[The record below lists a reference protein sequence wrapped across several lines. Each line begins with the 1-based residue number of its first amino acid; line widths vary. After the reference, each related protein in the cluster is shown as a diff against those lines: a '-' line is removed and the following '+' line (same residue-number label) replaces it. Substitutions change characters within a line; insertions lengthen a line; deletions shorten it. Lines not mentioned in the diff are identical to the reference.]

1 MLHRHVRKNLEGNN
15 SAEDKWH
22 HDLYLCGFETLNVS
36 NAITVV
42 RQTHVGLVR
51 EHNEDAIASDLSI
64 GLLLLAD
71 GMGGYKAGEV
81 ASEIAVLMIAAEL
94 TESMQHGT
102 RIQSLPRRL
111 PESKIMIDA
120 VKKTNATIYHISQN
134 EPQCAGMGTT
144 LVVTIFTDNQLIVG
158 HIGDSRLYRLRG
170 GILTQLTED
179 HSLIQEQINAGLIS
193 LEQAEVSTKKNLV
206 TRALGVDEEVELELQ
221 VFEVAVGDVY
231 LLCSDGLSDL
241 VKDVAIAK
249 ILLDADNNITFAAN
263 KLIETANEN
272 GGSDNISVI
281 IARVNKSFVAEKNW
295 VKNLFKSK

>member
-1 MLHRHVRKNLEGNN
+1 
-15 SAEDKWH
+15 
-22 HDLYLCGFETLNVS
+22 
-36 NAITVV
+36 
-42 RQTHVGLVR
+42 
-51 EHNEDAIASDLSI
+51 
-64 GLLLLAD
+64 
-71 GMGGYKAGEV
+71 
-81 ASEIAVLMIAAEL
+81 
-94 TESMQHGT
+94 
-102 RIQSLPRRL
+102 
-111 PESKIMIDA
+111 MIDA

-144 LVVTIFTDNQLIVG
+144 LVVAIFTDNQLIVG

-170 GILTQLTED
+170 EILTQLTED

-249 ILLDADNNITFAAN
+249 ILVDANDNMIVAAN

-281 IARVNKSFVAEKNW
+281 IAQVNKPFVAEKNW
-295 VKNLFKSK
+295 AKNLLKSK

>member
-1 MLHRHVRKNLEGNN
+1 M
-15 SAEDKWH
+15 
-22 HDLYLCGFETLNVS
+22 NVS

-81 ASEIAVLMIAAEL
+81 ASEIAALMIAAEL

-102 RIQSLPRRL
+102 RSQSLPRRL
-111 PESKIMIDA
+111 SESKIMIDA

-144 LVVTIFTDNQLIVG
+144 LVVAIFTDNQLIVG

-170 GILTQLTED
+170 EILTQLTED

-241 VKDVAIAK
+241 VKDATIAK
-249 ILLDADNNITFAAN
+249 ILVDANDIIVAAN

-281 IARVNKSFVAEKNW
+281 IAQVNKPFVAEKNW
-295 VKNLFKSK
+295 AKNLLKSK

>member
-1 MLHRHVRKNLEGNN
+1 M
-15 SAEDKWH
+15 
-22 HDLYLCGFETLNVS
+22 NVS

-81 ASEIAVLMIAAEL
+81 ASEIAALMIAAEL
-94 TESMQHGT
+94 TESMQHGA
-102 RIQSLPRRL
+102 RSQSLPRRL
-111 PESKIMIDA
+111 SESKIMIDA
-120 VKKTNATIYHISQN
+120 VKKTNATIYYISQN

-144 LVVTIFTDNQLIVG
+144 LVVAIFTDNQLIVG

-170 GILTQLTED
+170 EILTQLTED

-249 ILLDADNNITFAAN
+249 ILVDANDNMIVAAN

-281 IARVNKSFVAEKNW
+281 IAQVNKPFVAEKNW
-295 VKNLFKSK
+295 AKNLLKSK

>member
-1 MLHRHVRKNLEGNN
+1 M
-15 SAEDKWH
+15 
-22 HDLYLCGFETLNVS
+22 NVS

-81 ASEIAVLMIAAEL
+81 ASEIAALMIAAEL

-102 RIQSLPRRL
+102 RSQSLPRRL
-111 PESKIMIDA
+111 SESKIMIDA

-144 LVVTIFTDNQLIVG
+144 LVVAIFTDNQLIVG

-170 GILTQLTED
+170 EILTQLTED

-249 ILLDADNNITFAAN
+249 ILVDANDNMIVAAN

-281 IARVNKSFVAEKNW
+281 IAQVNKPFVAEKNW

>member
-1 MLHRHVRKNLEGNN
+1 M
-15 SAEDKWH
+15 
-22 HDLYLCGFETLNVS
+22 NVS

-81 ASEIAVLMIAAEL
+81 ASEIAALMIAAEL

-102 RIQSLPRRL
+102 RSQSLPRRL
-111 PESKIMIDA
+111 SESKIMIDA

-134 EPQCAGMGTT
+134 VPQCAGMGTT
-144 LVVTIFTDNQLIVG
+144 LVAAIFNDNQLIVG

-170 GILTQLTED
+170 EILTQLTED

-241 VKDVAIAK
+241 VKDATIAK
-249 ILLDADNNITFAAN
+249 ILVDANDIIVAAN

-281 IARVNKSFVAEKNW
+281 IAQVNKPFVAEKNW
-295 VKNLFKSK
+295 AKNLLKSK

>member
-1 MLHRHVRKNLEGNN
+1 M
-15 SAEDKWH
+15 
-22 HDLYLCGFETLNVS
+22 NVS

-94 TESMQHGT
+94 TESMQNGP
-102 RIQSLPRRL
+102 RSQLLPRRL

-144 LVVTIFTDNQLIVG
+144 LVVAIFTDNQLIVG

-170 GILTQLTED
+170 EILTQLTED

-221 VFEVAVGDVY
+221 VFEVVVGDVY

-241 VKDVAIAK
+241 VKDAAIAK
-249 ILLDADNNITFAAN
+249 ILLDTDNINFAAN

-272 GGSDNISVI
+272 SGSDNISVI
-281 IARVNKSFVAEKNW
+281 IAQVNKSFVADKNW

>member
-1 MLHRHVRKNLEGNN
+1 M
-15 SAEDKWH
+15 
-22 HDLYLCGFETLNVS
+22 NVS

-94 TESMQHGT
+94 TESMQHGV
-102 RIQSLPRRL
+102 RYSQSLPRRL

-144 LVVTIFTDNQLIVG
+144 LVAAIFTDNQLIVG

-170 GILTQLTED
+170 EMLTQLTED

-221 VFEVAVGDVY
+221 VFEVAVGDMY

-241 VKDVAIAK
+241 VKDAVIAK
-249 ILLDADNNITFAAN
+249 ILLDANNNIIVAAN

-281 IARVNKSFVAEKNW
+281 IAQVNKPFVAEKNW
-295 VKNLFKSK
+295 VKNLFKSNQKHKVA